1 MNSSRVTL
9 SLPKPLVNRLTD
21 AARADG
27 RSRSNL
33 AARYLSVALTAG
45 RDRLAELERAA
56 RAEQPD
62 ADNADAA
69 QAASAEHLRRH
80 AELGGMPTDTQPLES
95 DNAPHR

>member
-62 ADNADAA
+62 ADDAAAA
-69 QAASAEHLRRH
+69 QAARDDHLRRH
-80 AELGGMPTDTQPLES
+80 AELGGIHT
-95 DNAPHR
+95 DNAPESENATKR

>member
-9 SLPKPLVNRLTD
+9 SLPTPLVDRLTD

-27 RSRSNL
+27 RSRSNA
-33 AARYLSVALTAG
+33 AARYLSIVLSAG

-56 RAEQPD
+56 RAEQPGT
-62 ADNADAA
+62 DNADAA

-80 AELGGMPTDTQPLES
+80 AELGGMPANPAPLES
-95 DNAPHR
+95 DNAPQR